1 MKISAFLKIKDRPV
15 ITIGPNEAILVA
27 IQKLVDHRIGAL
39 PVCDDKGMLLGIIS
53 ERDLLKEVF
62 LRSSTMGSTKVQDVM
77 SKEVITGTPEEDLN
91 YVAKVMRRQ
100 KIRHLP
106 IVVGQKLQGII
117 SMRDIVNRQLNEAE
131 TEIRHLRSW

>member
-1 MKISAFLKIKDRPV
+1 
-15 ITIGPNEAILVA
+15 
-27 IQKLVDHRIGAL
+27 
-39 PVCDDKGMLLGIIS
+39 
-53 ERDLLKEVF
+53 
-62 LRSSTMGSTKVQDVM
+62 MGSTKVQDVM

-91 YVAKVMRRQ
+91 YVANVMRRQ

-131 TEIRHLRSW
+131 TEIRYLRSW